1 MARHPEFQALTPDQ
15 RRSVM
20 VLAPLLRLAD
30 ALDRSRDQRV
40 EGISCTVR
48 NGTVELVVQSAL
60 DTGLEQWAVEGAA
73 LFFRQAYERSIVVK
87 REQT

>member
-1 MARHPEFQALTPDQ
+1 VLL
-15 RRSVM
+15 
-20 VLAPLLRLAD
+20 LAPLLRLAD

-40 EGISCTVR
+40 EAITCEVR
-48 NGTVELVVQSAL
+48 NGTVHVVQSPH

-73 LFFRQAYERSIVVK
+73 LFFRQAYERAIVGA